1 MTHTCAM
8 CDAVITEYSFHITLS
23 SGKKV
28 CEDCIAK
35 VMISNAESEK
45 EAA

>member
-1 MTHTCAM
+1 M

-35 VMISNAESEK
+35 VMIAHAEK